1 MSALVHP
8 ENQKI
13 IWNIVNS
20 NIYVNEFFQAH
31 SHVSKEQWFRSIIE
45 KFYMQNEGRNLS
57 VNELNLLNK
66 DVLTFM
72 VKSIHS
78 IPVQP
83 EAPQHSPPTNT
94 FDQQP
99 PTNTFNQRPLTNTF
113 DQQPPTNYP
122 SQIQTPPYVPNTIGE
137 ETNKQF
143 EEKKHEYEQM
153 YAKPMPDEV
162 DFKEK
167 DKDTIIE
174 NMDELINVHIR
185 EREKQLKELA
195 PPLLTTNVEPAV
207 AMTSLTNVEPVVAM
221 PNNITINIQDDSP
234 TSKNSKEI
242 QTYEETGY
250 DQLLNEIA
258 ALKEEMKRLQE
269 EHVQMKE
276 ELSSKI
282 ESNSVNIRNIQGE
295 LVIVRENANKINNL
309 DQQSEK
315 SDE

>member
-1 MSALVHP
+1 
-8 ENQKI
+8 
-13 IWNIVNS
+13 
-20 NIYVNEFFQAH
+20 
-31 SHVSKEQWFRSIIE
+31 
-45 KFYMQNEGRNLS
+45 MQNEGRNLS

-78 IPVQP
+78 IPMQP
-83 EAPQHSPPTNT
+83 EAPQHPPPSNT
-94 FDQQP
+94 FDQRP
-99 PTNTFNQRPLTNTF
+99 PSNTF
-113 DQQPPTNYP
+113 DQRPPANYP

-153 YAKPMPDEV
+153 YAKPMPEEV

-174 NMDELINVHIR
+174 NMDELINVHIQ

-195 PPLLTTNVEPAV
+195 PPLLTNVEPAVVMPSSTNVEPAV
-207 AMTSLTNVEPVVAM
+207 AM
-221 PNNITINIQDDSP
+221 PNNITVNVQDDSP
-234 TSKNSKEI
+234 TSKNSKEF
-242 QTYEETGY
+242 QTNEETGY
-250 DQLLNEIA
+250 DELRNEIA
-258 ALKEEMKRLQE
+258 TLKEEMKRLQE
-269 EHVQMKE
+269 EHIQMKE
-276 ELSSKI
+276 ELNSKI

-295 LVIVRENANKINNL
+295 IVIVRDNANKINNF